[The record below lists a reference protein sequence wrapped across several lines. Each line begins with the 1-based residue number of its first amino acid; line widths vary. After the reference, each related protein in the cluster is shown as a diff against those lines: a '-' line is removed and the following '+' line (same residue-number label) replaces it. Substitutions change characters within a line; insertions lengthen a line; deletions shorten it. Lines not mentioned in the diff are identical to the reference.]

1 MAKSKLAAA
10 RRWVVVGVFM
20 VFVPAAAGC
29 SSAAVTASPSM
40 ATTATA
46 ASSQPVGAASPTAAP
61 TAAPT
66 PTPVPT
72 PTAKPTYGPPNTF
85 VPTGSM
91 TVGRDSHTATLLA
104 DGRVLVVGGEGAGAA
119 ASAELYDPATGTFA
133 KTGSPSVGRDVQSA
147 TLLAD
152 GRVLVAGGMG
162 SGGNELA
169 SAELYDPS
177 SGKFTAT
184 GSMIQAR
191 VFHTATLLA
200 DGRVLITGGRGS
212 GSGTNSSGLATAE
225 LYNPSTGKFTAVAQM
240 TRGRMFHT
248 ATLLSDGRVLLAG
261 GNGDKTA
268 ELFDTATQTFHA
280 TGSMASVTGSHVAA
294 RLADGKVLV
303 AGDGLAG
310 GITYPKADLYD
321 PATGQ
326 FHPTGP
332 MLNSCNC
339 SGPVGSPSSALPLP
353 DGRVLVPDAR
363 AAGSDMASSA
373 ELYDPVAGVF
383 SQAGDMSRYRF
394 GMSMTLLNDGRVLF
408 AGNEGVVRMM
418 ASPTLSPAAAA
429 ANEADRA
436 SAELYIP

>member
-1 MAKSKLAAA
+1 
-10 RRWVVVGVFM
+10 
-20 VFVPAAAGC
+20 
-29 SSAAVTASPSM
+29 
-40 ATTATA
+40 
-46 ASSQPVGAASPTAAP
+46 
-61 TAAPT
+61 
-66 PTPVPT
+66 
-72 PTAKPTYGPPNTF
+72 
-85 VPTGSM
+85 
-91 TVGRDSHTATLLA
+91 
-104 DGRVLVVGGEGAGAA
+104 
-119 ASAELYDPATGTFA
+119 
-133 KTGSPSVGRDVQSA
+133 
-147 TLLAD
+147 
-152 GRVLVAGGMG
+152 
-162 SGGNELA
+162 
-169 SAELYDPS
+169 
-177 SGKFTAT
+177 
-184 GSMIQAR
+184 MIQAR

-339 SGPVGSPSSALPLP
+339 SGPVGSPSSALVLA
-353 DGRVLVPDAR
+353 DGRVLVPDSH
-363 AAGSDMASSA
+363 AAGSSDMASSA
-373 ELYDPVAGVF
+373 ELFDPVAGVF

-408 AGNEGVVRMM
+408 AGNQGVLRVGG
-418 ASPTLSPAAAA
+418 SPTLSPQAAA

-436 SAELYIP
+436 SAELYVP